1 MVVVR
6 RRRPG
11 CSLGALALWRR
22 GATPPSQ
29 VRLWAVVCGSEAST
43 LRQGRLLAAVRCVLG
58 RLICAWRGSAA
69 GQPSREPLGRGPLRT
84 APAPRRHL
92 SRRLRDG
99 WDGVG
104 VVGLV
109 DLGQPFAHTVCR
121 AAEHGGA
128 SEPVSERFGAP
139 RKRHFWHR
147 GTAARSLGCAG
158 CAAAAERVLTFR
170 QVRRGRAGRRCII
183 RHLLHFLLHKR
194 DPEFGL
200 LIVAWR
206 AATPSREPPA
216 RRPCAVDQT
225 PRRRRDSRH

>member
-1 MVVVR
+1 MVLWALCPAEPNAAWGSCGSGRLFASGAVSCGIGGVNAPLLSMCAMSR
-6 RRRPG
+6 RRR
-11 CSLGALALWRR
+11 
-22 GATPPSQ
+22 
-29 VRLWAVVCGSEAST
+29 
-43 LRQGRLLAAVRCVLG
+43 AART
-58 RLICAWRGSAA
+58 
-69 GQPSREPLGRGPLRT
+69 RT